1 MAQGEAMDTSFS
13 NGEERDGAES
23 PSPHNPEA
31 SADSMDCSASE
42 QNLSGY
48 QAVHDAIVEAAQVSG
63 ELQPLT
69 EVEME
74 RRSAIEGATRQLCA
88 AEVQREKE
96 TCAYQLANLPPMEDK
111 ERKEISARLNARL
124 SILHAIKKPQEPT
137 YDFLYDPAGNMVV
150 LKHYAFGS
158 MDPADGR
165 VVSCDA
171 AGEPLIRQAT
181 HVWQLTRGAFGAIGL
196 VPDDATARIVV
207 ITASE
212 RGTMQ
217 YLIDCYDGKSPL
229 VTAVETPS
237 EGGDRTVTPYLA
249 DWSRSGIATDE
260 MDRSNPQDDLDLL
273 QGNGGVVQAA

>member
-1 MAQGEAMDTSFS
+1 MEQGETAYTSFS
-13 NGEERDGAES
+13 NGEERDGAEL
-23 PSPHNPEA
+23 PDPHDPEV
-31 SADSMDCSASE
+31 SADSLDHST
-42 QNLSGY
+42 Y
-48 QAVHDAIVEAAQVSG
+48 QAVHDAIVEAAQASG

-69 EVEME
+69 EAEME
-74 RRSAIEGATRQLCA
+74 RRSAIEGVARQLFA

-111 ERKEISARLNARL
+111 ERKEISDRLNARL

-137 YDFLYDPAGNMVV
+137 YDFLYDLAGKMVVWELWSLGWWDPAG
-150 LKHYAFGS
+150 G
-158 MDPADGR
+158 G
-165 VVSCDA
+165 VVSCEG
-171 AGEPLIRQAT
+171 AGEPLMRQAT
-181 HVWQLTRGAFGAIGL
+181 DVWQLTRGKFGAIGL

-212 RGTMQ
+212 QGTMQ

-249 DWSRSGIATDE
+249 DWNQISAAP
-260 MDRSNPQDDLDLL
+260 DRVDVDSSDLPQGDNTL
-273 QGNGGVVQAA
+273 VPAA

>member
-1 MAQGEAMDTSFS
+1 MEQGEAMDTSFS
-13 NGEERDGAES
+13 NGGEWAGAES
-23 PSPHNPEA
+23 PSPHNPEV
-31 SADSMDCSASE
+31 SADSLDHST
-42 QNLSGY
+42 Y
-48 QAVHDAIVEAAQVSG
+48 QAVHDAIVEAAQASG

-69 EVEME
+69 EAEME
-74 RRSAIEGATRQLCA
+74 RRAAIEGVARQLFA

-111 ERKEISARLNARL
+111 KRMEISARLNARL
-124 SILHAIKKPQEPT
+124 SILYEIKKPQEPT
-137 YDFLYDPAGNMVV
+137 YDFLYDPAGKMVT

-158 MDPADGR
+158 MDPADWR
-165 VVSCDA
+165 VVSCDV
-171 AGEPLIRQAT
+171 AGEPLMRQAT
-181 HVWQLTRGAFGAIGL
+181 HVWQLTRDKFGAIGL

-212 RGTMQ
+212 QGTMQ

-249 DWSRSGIATDE
+249 DWSQTSAAPEGVEAESGSLP
-260 MDRSNPQDDLDLL
+260 RGDDAL
-273 QGNGGVVQAA
+273 VRVA

>member
-1 MAQGEAMDTSFS
+1 MEQGEAMDTSFS
-13 NGEERDGAES
+13 NGGEWASAES
-23 PSPHNPEA
+23 PSPHNPEV
-31 SADSMDCSASE
+31 SVDSLDRST
-42 QNLSGY
+42 Y
-48 QAVHDAIVEAAQVSG
+48 QATHDAIVEAAQASG

-69 EVEME
+69 EAEME
-74 RRSAIEGATRQLCA
+74 RRAANEGVARQLFA

-111 ERKEISARLNARL
+111 ERKEISAQLNARL

-137 YDFLYDPAGNMVV
+137 YDFLYDLAGKMVA

-158 MDPADGR
+158 MDPADWR

-171 AGEPLIRQAT
+171 AGEPLMRQAT
-181 HVWQLTRGAFGAIGL
+181 DVWQLTRGKFGAIGL
-196 VPDDATARIVV
+196 VPDDATARMVV

-212 RGTMQ
+212 QGTMQ

-237 EGGDRTVTPYLA
+237 EGGDRTVTPYLE
-249 DWSRSGIATDE
+249 DWNQISAAP
-260 MDRSNPQDDLDLL
+260 DRVDVDSSDLPQGDNTL
-273 QGNGGVVQAA
+273 VPAA

>member
-1 MAQGEAMDTSFS
+1 MAQREAVDTSFS
-13 NGEERDGAES
+13 NGEERAGLELPD
-23 PSPHNPEA
+23 PHDPEA
-31 SADSMDCSASE
+31 SADSLDRSA
-42 QNLSGY
+42 Y
-48 QAVHDAIVEAAQVSG
+48 QATHDAIVEAAQVSG

-69 EVEME
+69 EAEME
-74 RRSAIEGATRQLCA
+74 RRTAIEEVARQLFA

-111 ERKEISARLNARL
+111 ERKEISAQLNARL
-124 SILHAIKKPQEPT
+124 SILHAIEEPQEPT
-137 YDFLYDPAGNMVV
+137 YDFLYDPAGKMVT

-158 MDPADGR
+158 MDPADWR
-165 VVSCDA
+165 VVSCDV
-171 AGEPLIRQAT
+171 AGEPLMRQAT
-181 HVWQLTRGAFGAIGL
+181 HVWQLTRGKFGAIGL

-212 RGTMQ
+212 QGTMQ
-217 YLIDCYDGKSPL
+217 YLIDCYEGKSPL
-229 VTAVETPS
+229 VTAVETPI

>member
-1 MAQGEAMDTSFS
+1 MEQGEAMDTSFS
-13 NGEERDGAES
+13 NGGEWAGAES
-23 PSPHNPEA
+23 PSPHDPEA
-31 SADSMDCSASE
+31 SADSLDRSA
-42 QNLSGY
+42 Y
-48 QAVHDAIVEAAQVSG
+48 QAVHDAIVEAAQSSG

-69 EVEME
+69 EAEME
-74 RRSAIEGATRQLCA
+74 RRAAIEGVARQLFA

-96 TCAYQLANLPPMEDK
+96 TCAYQLANLPPMEDEK
-111 ERKEISARLNARL
+111 REEISTRLNARL
-124 SILHAIKKPQEPT
+124 SILYEIKKPQEPT
-137 YDFLYDPAGNMVV
+137 YDFLYDPAGNMAV

-158 MDPADGR
+158 MDPADWR
-165 VVSCDA
+165 VVSCDV

-181 HVWQLTRGAFGAIGL
+181 DVWQLTRGKFGATGI

-212 RGTMQ
+212 QGTVQ

-260 MDRSNPQDDLDLL
+260 MDRSSSQDDLDLL

>member
-1 MAQGEAMDTSFS
+1 MEQGEAMDASFS
-13 NGEERDGAES
+13 NGGEWAGAES
-23 PSPHNPEA
+23 PSPHDPEA
-31 SADSMDCSASE
+31 SADSLDHST
-42 QNLSGY
+42 Y
-48 QAVHDAIVEAAQVSG
+48 QAVHDAIVEAAQASG

-69 EVEME
+69 EAEME
-74 RRSAIEGATRQLCA
+74 RRTAIEGVARQLFA

-96 TCAYQLANLPPMEDK
+96 TCAYQLANLPPMEDDK
-111 ERKEISARLNARL
+111 KRKDISAQLNARL
-124 SILHAIKKPQEPT
+124 STLYEIKKPQEPT
-137 YDFLYDPAGNMVV
+137 YDFLYDPAGNMVA

-158 MDPADGR
+158 MDPADWR

-171 AGEPLIRQAT
+171 AGEPLMRQAT
-181 HVWQLTRGAFGAIGL
+181 HVWQLTRGKFGAIGL

-212 RGTMQ
+212 QGTMQ

-249 DWSRSGIATDE
+249 DWSRSGAAIDE
-260 MDRSNPQDDLDLL
+260 MDRSSSQNDLDLL
-273 QGNGGVVQAA
+273 QGNGGVVRAA